1 MADEEPKAAK
11 KVKKTAV
18 PEKPAAPKQPL
29 PKASE
34 IRAAKKAELVAWS
47 DRYELSTEGKVDDL
61 RKRLFG
67 FVAKEEAKAAR
78 EAEKAEAPEEKKKP
92 AEKEEPEEEK
102 PLRKKPKK
110 PKEKEEAEERV
121 HEARANPNWTTASS
135 NSWRCVPRRT
145 PLGRSSGAKNGSG
158 TACSETNGGSRREAN
173 RSCGATSA
181 TDGISRR
188 LGTAG
193 RGRSEACTQADSR
206 RSSCT
211 TRGSSRASMQ
221 RNRRCGLR
229 TVSAPGSGRS
239 SRRPV
244 TTRAC
249 AS

>member
-1 MADEEPKAAK
+1 VPAQDSDRGRDEGRGEGRPGPPLGSGRRGRRANRGEHRTGDPDPRLRSADLPGRDLHHEEGRKRGVSMADEEPKVAK
-11 KVKKTAV
+11 KVKKT
-18 PEKPAAPKQPL
+18 
-29 PKASE
+29 
-34 IRAAKKAELVAWS
+34 
-47 DRYELSTEGKVDDL
+47 
-61 RKRLFG
+61 
-67 FVAKEEAKAAR
+67 
-78 EAEKAEAPEEKKKP
+78 

-193 RGRSEACTQADSR
+193 RGRSEGCTRADSR

-239 SRRPV
+239 SRKLV

-249 AS
+249 ASSIGW